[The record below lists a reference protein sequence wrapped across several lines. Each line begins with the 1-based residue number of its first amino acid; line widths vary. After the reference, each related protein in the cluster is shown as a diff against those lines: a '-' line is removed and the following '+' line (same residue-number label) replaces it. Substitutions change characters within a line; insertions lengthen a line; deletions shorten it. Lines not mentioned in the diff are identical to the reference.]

1 MIILPWF
8 IECPKVARDSKP
20 KIFIIVS
27 FNSVSCVQ
35 LKTGDYKLSCE
46 GECSPISCD
55 HYKCSHTQ
63 PLLGLRGHCNTWIF
77 YLYVYC
83 ICGFIMCLHIL
94 RWLFFLIKSLH
105 GHVLRRGWTRG
116 DVVFFVTRE
125 FHHLLNANDKLQIRL
140 KYHLKFNSCLFYSE

>member
-1 MIILPWF
+1 MNILPWF

-35 LKTGDYKLSCE
+35 LKTGVYKLSYE

-63 PLLGLRGHCNTWIF
+63 PLSRFEGTL
-77 YLYVYC
+77 
-83 ICGFIMCLHIL
+83 
-94 RWLFFLIKSLH
+94 
-105 GHVLRRGWTRG
+105 
-116 DVVFFVTRE
+116 
-125 FHHLLNANDKLQIRL
+125 
-140 KYHLKFNSCLFYSE
+140 